1 MNIVKNLV
9 LNFFKLNYVY
19 YLFIRGILGIYFIF
33 VLIVKSNIL
42 NRDYKII
49 FIFFI
54 FDCVYKLLFY

>member
-49 FIFFI
+49 FIFI
-54 FDCVYKLLFY
+54 FDCVYELLFY